1 MVWTTLKLGNYNLKM
16 TSLNPIEKEYPSCDK
31 DGKLLKKISG
41 KFEKGYFINEDTGE
55 KHDTAFKLIN
65 NKPYAKLSKTKEISV
80 FKEVD
85 LNEIELSI
93 KTMETRHE
101 IGELPLEAYRKQLTD
116 LERRK
121 NKIENTISGLLLRL
135 RGEAR

>member
-1 MVWTTLKLGNYNLKM
+1 M
-16 TSLNPIEKEYPSCDK
+16 S
-31 DGKLLKKISG
+31 
-41 KFEKGYFINEDTGE
+41 
-55 KHDTAFKLIN
+55 
-65 NKPYAKLSKTKEISV
+65 EISSLDSRAQRGRIPRRRYKV
-80 FKEVD
+80 QRQSLELRLTYLNQTISDTRETLRNAGGSYSESIRQLESAEVD

-116 LERRK
+116 LDRRK
-121 NKIENTISGLLLRL
+121 TKIENTINGLLLRL